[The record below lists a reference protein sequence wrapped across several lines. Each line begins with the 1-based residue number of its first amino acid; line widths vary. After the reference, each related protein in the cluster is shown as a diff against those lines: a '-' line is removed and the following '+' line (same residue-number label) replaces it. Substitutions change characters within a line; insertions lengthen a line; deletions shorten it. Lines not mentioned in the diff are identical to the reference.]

1 MSRHAMLRQRGF
13 TLIEALLVIVV
24 IGVFL
29 ALAAPSFVTFTSGQ
43 KVKTASFELYST
55 FAYARSEAL
64 KRRTDVVITPVDSD
78 WKNGWTITSTTPDP
92 NPLNPPIPITL
103 RSQEALSG
111 IITTTTLGTPPLT
124 YRADGR
130 VGSTMAVLIQ
140 PQKGDLSAVNP
151 NRCIQVNF
159 TGLPKTT
166 STDGTTCP

>member
-64 KRRTDVVITPVDSD
+64 KRRADVVVTPVDSD
-78 WKNGWTITSTTPDP
+78 WTKGWTVTTGAE
-92 NPLNPPIPITL
+92 TL
-103 RSQEALSG
+103 RTQEALSG
-111 IITTTTLGTPPLT
+111 IVTTTTLGTAPLT

-130 VGSTMAVLIQ
+130 VGASIAVLIQ
-140 PQKGDLSAVNP
+140 PQKGDVSAVNP

-159 TGLPKTT
+159 TGLAKTT
-166 STDGTTCP
+166 SMDGTTCP